1 MWVGVSDWLCECQDI
16 LVKFPLSDLKET
28 ATSEWMSVGIYIK
41 FTEWLN
47 ECWEFRVNES
57 RTCKKPQSEWN
68 GLGTRTEFLILLF
81 GKKYEKMF
89 TKRFFNIKYI
99 FFKQNERWRKP
110 QQKQTE
116 KYILLYKIFVY
127 N

>member
-16 LVKFPLSDLKET
+16 LVKFPL
-28 ATSEWMSVGIYIK
+28 SEWMSVGIYIK

-81 GKKYEKMF
+81 GKNMKKNVYEK
-89 TKRFFNIKYI
+89 I
-99 FFKQNERWRKP
+99 F
-110 QQKQTE
+110 
-116 KYILLYKIFVY
+116 
-127 N
+127 